1 MKTLKMICTA
11 VVLMLALSMSTFG
24 GEITTPGLTGEAG
37 TPGVIRPETDPQA
50 PETPNPDAPETDNLG
65 STTLDAVLL
74 ALGALF

>member
-11 VVLMLALSMSTFG
+11 VVLTLALSISTFG
-24 GEITTPGLTGEAG
+24 GEITTPGLTGGVE

-50 PETPNPDAPETDNLG
+50 PETPNPDAPETVNLG

-74 ALGALF
+74 ALGAFF